1 MSFKKSLLALSS
13 LVLFMPTIA
22 LSQQPETT
30 APVGEQ
36 QGLRRRGPHKERRR
50 LGQMR
55 TNALGL
61 SDAQRQQLREI
72 RSRIFENTR
81 TQREELFSL
90 RRKRVEGTFSDTD
103 AARAKELRQQL
114 RESMRSVH
122 SDVQGIFTEEQRAK
136 LQQMRLERMERRELR
151 MQRRH
156 ERREMRDRIP
166 Q

>member
-1 MSFKKSLLALSS
+1 
-13 LVLFMPTIA
+13 
-22 LSQQPETT
+22 
-30 APVGEQ
+30 
-36 QGLRRRGPHKERRR
+36 
-50 LGQMR
+50 MR